1 MVGKSDTTRLTRSW
15 LRGALSRPLQACN
28 GASTSFQPAATDP
41 LHSAVAHVR
50 IGISNVIP
58 MRETGFWRSP
68 SMLSTW
74 WRRRRPT
81 LAQPGE
87 KQRRLVFVLGGG
99 GSRGACSVGVLKA
112 LLEAGIK
119 PDGLVGCSSGAF
131 NAVALAAKPDLE
143 TIAQLAQVWRS
154 IRNRDLFHRN
164 PLRMA
169 YRYVRTRNSVFD
181 SRYLRT
187 LAAMNLPATF
197 EQLSLPCAVIATN
210 LTRARKEI
218 FTTGS
223 VPDAVAAS
231 AAIPGLFNPYR
242 IGDEEFVDG
251 AVAENVGLPEA
262 IQLGAT
268 HIVAIDNSTSNP
280 RRPPNHTL
288 TGILAQSI
296 QIMLGQRMLEE
307 YQRYSDQ
314 AEICLM
320 VPNVEFGTAGTDFSQ
335 VDRLIDEAYA
345 RTRGFL
351 EAGGLDRK
359 GRLEPG
365 IHYMLPLRHPS
376 VISLAQ

>member
-1 MVGKSDTTRLTRSW
+1 
-15 LRGALSRPLQACN
+15 
-28 GASTSFQPAATDP
+28 
-41 LHSAVAHVR
+41 
-50 IGISNVIP
+50 
-58 MRETGFWRSP
+58 MRDTGFWRSP
-68 SMLSTW
+68 SVLSW
-74 WRRRRPT
+74 WRRRRSSAPQSD
-81 LAQPGE
+81 LKP
-87 KQRRLVFVLGGG
+87 RRRVFVLGGG

-143 TIAQLAQVWRS
+143 TIDQLARVWRS
-154 IRNRDLFHRN
+154 IRSRDLFDRN

-169 YRYVRTRNSVFD
+169 YRYVRSRNSFFD

-231 AAIPGLFNPYR
+231 SAIPGLFNPYR

-251 AVAENVGLPEA
+251 AVAENVGLTEA

-268 HIVAIDNSTSNP
+268 EIVAIDNSTSNP
-280 RRPPNHTL
+280 LRPPNQHSL
-288 TGILAQSI
+288 PGILAQSI
-296 QIMLGQRMLEE
+296 QIMLGQRTLEE
-307 YQRYSDQ
+307 YQRYADRM
-314 AEICLM
+314 EISLL

-345 RTRGFL
+345 RTRAFL
-351 EAGGLDRK
+351 ENGGIDEH

-365 IHYMLPLRHPS
+365 IHYMLPSRRQNL
-376 VISLAQ
+376 ISLAQ

>member
-1 MVGKSDTTRLTRSW
+1 M
-15 LRGALSRPLQACN
+15 
-28 GASTSFQPAATDP
+28 
-41 LHSAVAHVR
+41 
-50 IGISNVIP
+50 P

-68 SMLSTW
+68 SMLSW

-81 LAQPGE
+81 IAQPGG

-99 GSRGACSVGVLKA
+99 GTLNARSVGVMQA
-112 LLEAGIK
+112 LLEASIK

-143 TIAQLAQVWRS
+143 TIAQLSQVWRS
-154 IRNRDLFHRN
+154 IRNRDLFDRN

-169 YRYVRTRNSVFD
+169 YRYVRSRNSFFD

-197 EQLSLPCAVIATN
+197 EQLVLPCAVIATN

-231 AAIPGLFNPYR
+231 SAIPGLFNPYR

-280 RRPPNHTL
+280 RIAPNHTL
-288 TGILAQSI
+288 TGILSQSI

-307 YQRYSDQ
+307 YQRYSEQ
-314 AEICLM
+314 AEICLL

-351 EAGGLDRK
+351 EAGGLDRR
-359 GRLEPG
+359 GNLEPG
-365 IHYMLPLRHPS
+365 IHCMLPIRRPS
-376 VISLAQ
+376 IISLAQ

>member
-1 MVGKSDTTRLTRSW
+1 
-15 LRGALSRPLQACN
+15 
-28 GASTSFQPAATDP
+28 
-41 LHSAVAHVR
+41 
-50 IGISNVIP
+50 
-58 MRETGFWRSP
+58 
-68 SMLSTW
+68 MLSTW

-143 TIAQLAQVWRS
+143 TIEQLAQVWRS
-154 IRNRDLFHRN
+154 IRNRDLFDRN

-197 EQLSLPCAVIATN
+197 EQLALPCAIIATN

-242 IGDEEFVDG
+242 IGNEEFVDG

>member
-1 MVGKSDTTRLTRSW
+1 
-15 LRGALSRPLQACN
+15 
-28 GASTSFQPAATDP
+28 
-41 LHSAVAHVR
+41 
-50 IGISNVIP
+50 
-58 MRETGFWRSP
+58 
-68 SMLSTW
+68 
-74 WRRRRPT
+74 
-81 LAQPGE
+81 
-87 KQRRLVFVLGGG
+87 LVFVLGGG
-99 GSRGACSVGVLKA
+99 GSRGACSVGVMKA

-131 NAVALAAKPDLE
+131 NAVALAAKPDLD
-143 TIAQLAQVWRS
+143 TIDKLAHVWRS
-154 IRNRDLFHRN
+154 IRNRDLFDRN
-164 PLRMA
+164 PVRMA
-169 YRYVRTRNSVFD
+169 YRFVRSRNSFFD

-197 EQLSLPCAVIATN
+197 EELVLPCAIIATN

-231 AAIPGLFNPYR
+231 SAIPGLFNPYR
-242 IGDEEFVDG
+242 IGDEEFIDG

-268 HIVAIDNSTSNP
+268 HIAAIDNSTSNP
-280 RRPPNHTL
+280 RRPPNNTL

-307 YQRYSDQ
+307 YQRYSDK

-320 VPNVEFGTAGTDFSQ
+320 FPNVEFGTAGTDFSQ
-335 VDRLIDEAYA
+335 VDRLIEEAYA

-351 EAGGLDRK
+351 EAGGLDRH

-365 IHYMLPLRHPS
+365 IHYMLPLRRPS
-376 VISLAQ
+376 IITLAQ

>member
-1 MVGKSDTTRLTRSW
+1 HTRSYGDW
-15 LRGALSRPLQACN
+15 SSDVCSSDL
-28 GASTSFQPAATDP
+28 
-41 LHSAVAHVR
+41 
-50 IGISNVIP
+50 
-58 MRETGFWRSP
+58 
-68 SMLSTW
+68 
-74 WRRRRPT
+74 
-81 LAQPGE
+81 
-87 KQRRLVFVLGGG
+87 G

-154 IRNRDLFHRN
+154 IRNRDLFDRN

-197 EQLSLPCAVIATN
+197 EQLALPCAVIATN

-262 IQLGAT
+262 IQLGA
-268 HIVAIDNSTSNP
+268 A
-280 RRPPNHTL
+280 
-288 TGILAQSI
+288 
-296 QIMLGQRMLEE
+296 
-307 YQRYSDQ
+307 
-314 AEICLM
+314 
-320 VPNVEFGTAGTDFSQ
+320 
-335 VDRLIDEAYA
+335 
-345 RTRGFL
+345 
-351 EAGGLDRK
+351 GLDRK

>member
-1 MVGKSDTTRLTRSW
+1 M
-15 LRGALSRPLQACN
+15 
-28 GASTSFQPAATDP
+28 
-41 LHSAVAHVR
+41 
-50 IGISNVIP
+50 
-58 MRETGFWRSP
+58 
-68 SMLSTW
+68 
-74 WRRRRPT
+74 
-81 LAQPGE
+81 
-87 KQRRLVFVLGGG
+87 
-99 GSRGACSVGVLKA
+99 KA

-143 TIAQLAQVWRS
+143 TVEQLAQVWGS
-154 IRNRDLFHRN
+154 IRNRDLFDRN

-197 EQLSLPCAVIATN
+197 EQLVLPCAVIATN

-288 TGILAQSI
+288 TGILSQSI

-307 YQRYSDQ
+307 YQRYSAL
-314 AEICLM
+314 AEICLLI
-320 VPNVEFGTAGTDFSQ
+320 PNVEFGTAGTDFSQ

-351 EAGGLDRK
+351 EAGGLDRH

-365 IHYMLPLRHPS
+365 IHCMLPLRHPS

>member
-1 MVGKSDTTRLTRSW
+1 
-15 LRGALSRPLQACN
+15 
-28 GASTSFQPAATDP
+28 
-41 LHSAVAHVR
+41 
-50 IGISNVIP
+50 

-68 SMLSTW
+68 AMTW
-74 WRRRRPT
+74 WRRRRTPVS
-81 LAQPGE
+81 QPGE
-87 KQRRLVFVLGGG
+87 KLRRLVFVLGGG

-131 NAVALAAKPDLE
+131 NAVALAAKPDLQ
-143 TIAQLAQVWRS
+143 TIDQLAQVWRS
-154 IRNRDLFHRN
+154 IRNRDLFDRN

-169 YRYVRTRNSVFD
+169 YRYMRSRNSFFD

-197 EQLSLPCAVIATN
+197 DQLTLPCAVIATN

-231 AAIPGLFNPYR
+231 SAIPGLFNPYR
-242 IGDEEFVDG
+242 IGNEEFVDG
-251 AVAENVGLPEA
+251 AVAENVGLAEA

-268 HIVAIDNSTSNP
+268 HIIAIDNSTSNP
-280 RRPPNHTL
+280 RRPPSNNL
-288 TGILAQSI
+288 AGVLAQSI
-296 QIMLGQRMLEE
+296 QIMLAQRTIEE
-307 YQRYSDQ
+307 YQRYAGQ
-314 AEICLM
+314 AQISLL
-320 VPNVEFGTAGTDFSQ
+320 VPNVEFGTEGTDFSQ
-335 VDRLIDEAYA
+335 VERLIDEAYA
-345 RTRGFL
+345 RTRAFL
-351 EAGGLDRK
+351 RSGGLDRR

-365 IHYMLPLRHPS
+365 IHCMLPLRHPS